1 MNKVLEFVMYY
12 IMYSVTI
19 ILGLW
24 VGSLFI
30 DMHINPFTSWV
41 PYVLALI
48 FTLQEVI
55 FSKKKEE

>member
-1 MNKVLEFVMYY
+1 MNKVLEFVIYY

-30 DMHINPFTSWV
+30 DMPINPFTSWL

-55 FSKKKEE
+55 FNKENK

>member
-12 IMYSVTI
+12 IMYLVTI

-24 VGSLFI
+24 IGSLFI
-30 DMHINPFTSWV
+30 DMPINPFTSWM

-55 FSKKKEE
+55 ISK

>member
-1 MNKVLEFVMYY
+1 MNKALEFVIYY

-30 DMHINPFTSWV
+30 DMPINPFTSWL

-55 FSKKKEE
+55 FNKENK

>member
-1 MNKVLEFVMYY
+1 MYY

-30 DMHINPFTSWV
+30 DMPINPFTSWV

>member
-1 MNKVLEFVMYY
+1 MNRVLYFVMYY

-24 VGSLFI
+24 IGSLFI
-30 DMHINPFTSWV
+30 DMPINPFTSWV

-55 FSKKKEE
+55 FNKREE

>member
-12 IMYSVTI
+12 IMYLVTM

-30 DMHINPFTSWV
+30 DMPINPFTSWM
-41 PYVLALI
+41 PYVLALV

-55 FSKKKEE
+55 FSKKEE